1 MFGGSGAV
9 VMQQIHYVIEEKG
22 EKIYGC
28 SWCQNQFTFFAGVY
42 TVPLKIIIEWFTS
55 YLMFSLD
62 KPDQHKPLGT
72 VSFCKS
78 TSFFFSN
85 CIANGFTK
93 PVKSNP

>member
-42 TVPLKIIIEWFTS
+42 TVPLKTLSQF
-55 YLMFSLD
+55 
-62 KPDQHKPLGT
+62 
-72 VSFCKS
+72 
-78 TSFFFSN
+78 
-85 CIANGFTK
+85 
-93 PVKSNP
+93 